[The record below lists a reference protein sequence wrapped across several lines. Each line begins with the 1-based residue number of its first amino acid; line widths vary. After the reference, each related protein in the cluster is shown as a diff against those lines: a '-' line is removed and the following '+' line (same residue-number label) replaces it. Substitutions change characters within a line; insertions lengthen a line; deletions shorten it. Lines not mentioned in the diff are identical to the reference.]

1 MEDAMTDLDRRLA
14 LAMGF
19 VGASGLILPG
29 QAAAQTYGPNEGKE
43 TAPGVRQVDLGDRE
57 SVIPA
62 YRRVRLRDVVVQ
74 PGAKTPERMMMND
87 MLCHLTEGEL
97 AVVQNDKQ
105 FTVKKGDVWTCAKG
119 ISTEG
124 TQNKGNT
131 VAIMRIIDL
140 LTEG

>member
-1 MEDAMTDLDRRLA
+1 MKDLDRRSA

-19 VGASGLILPG
+19 VGVSGLILPG

-43 TAPGVRQVDLGDRE
+43 LAQGVRQVDLGTRQ
-57 SVIPA
+57 SIIPA
-62 YRRVRLRDVVVQ
+62 YRRVHLRDVVVQ

-87 MLCHLTEGEL
+87 MLCHMTEGEL

-124 TQNKGNT
+124 TQNKGTT

-140 LTEG
+140 LAEG